1 MLISLSVWV
10 LFLGF
15 QSRKIYPLYKSIA
28 TNFNFSHS
36 SNLPIFQSLLG
47 LYCSLWIAVLEFQSH
62 SLPHSPNTQDSNGF
76 QHYFVCFV
84 HDQLKSI
91 TSFYMMFGA
100 SFFLRTIY
108 LITWM
113 YWTSYSAIAIWLSW
127 KRKFKTR
134 KHWLSGSLPKS
145 NWRESAGRERSET
158 DNIANQL
165 RLFLQLRKIN
175 DLRNNRDSKM

>member
-91 TSFYMMFGA
+91 TSFYDVWNFILSSDHTPDNMDVLNILQCDCNMVKLAEKIQNKKTLTF
-100 SFFLRTIY
+100 RK
-108 LITWM
+108 
-113 YWTSYSAIAIWLSW
+113 SAKEQLKGKCW
-127 KRKFKTR
+127 KGKKWNRQ
-134 KHWLSGSLPKS
+134 HSKS
-145 NWRESAGRERSET
+145 VET
-158 DNIANQL
+158 FSPAQEN
-165 RLFLQLRKIN
+165 KWP
-175 DLRNNRDSKM
+175 